1 MGCLKKEK
9 KVADRLI
16 HGLLKILEHFKTKD
30 LTFLVMSLL
39 ESHVVY
45 DWIWWDVLWLVLDFK
60 LWQDIR

>member
-39 ESHVVY
+39 ESQVAY
-45 DWIWWDVLWLVLDFK
+45 WIWWDVLCIK